1 MQFLTASES
10 KLVLKRLW
18 TIVKPY
24 WVSPQGKKAWMLLVG
39 VLALLIGVSLVNVF
53 INSVAGRLP
62 PLCKPEM
69 PARFGPCSGC
79 TPVPWSLPRRL
90 LSSTSFCAQSSH

>member
-39 VLALLIGVSLVNVF
+39 VLAVFKKREREVAVICFFLTARVS
-53 INSVAGRLP
+53 
-62 PLCKPEM
+62 
-69 PARFGPCSGC
+69 
-79 TPVPWSLPRRL
+79 
-90 LSSTSFCAQSSH
+90 